1 MTRIKLLLVC
11 AAALVV
17 LFVAEANAA
26 GRLVEKP
33 LVWPGQ
39 VQQWDRLGRARKRR
53 DSEDQLHLSAV

>member
-1 MTRIKLLLVC
+1 MLSTAGQQLHPCKAMTRIKLLLVC

-39 VQQWDRLGRARKRR
+39 VQQ
-53 DSEDQLHLSAV
+53 